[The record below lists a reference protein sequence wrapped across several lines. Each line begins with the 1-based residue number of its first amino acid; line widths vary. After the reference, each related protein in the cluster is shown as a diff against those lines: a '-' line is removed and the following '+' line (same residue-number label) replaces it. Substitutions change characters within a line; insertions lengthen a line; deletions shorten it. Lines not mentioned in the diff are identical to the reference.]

1 MQGTINEIG
10 LKIIV
15 ACEKSKELQY
25 TTAFQ
30 QENLEK
36 AWRVFDAQAREM
48 RQLSVFADCTSCEQ
62 WILQQDQR
70 VKQCRK
76 LLDDRKKYLEK
87 QVKERQLYEQQRK
100 SLEEQ
105 IGQTQD

>member
-1 MQGTINEIG
+1 
-10 LKIIV
+10 
-15 ACEKSKELQY
+15 
-25 TTAFQ
+25 
-30 QENLEK
+30 
-36 AWRVFDAQAREM
+36 M

-76 LLDDRKKYLEK
+76 LLDDRKKYLEE

-105 IGQTQD
+105 RSQTQD